1 MLVLVLE
8 NGMDPPAARLLHEA
22 KWRLP
27 SHDHFAETRCANA
40 LSSAPPTRAIGCAPA

>member
-1 MLVLVLE
+1 MLVLE

-22 KWRLP
+22 KWRLL
-27 SHDHFAETRCANA
+27 SYDHFAETSCANA